1 MLFTLRYSEYTTGIL
16 HIILHIISTI
26 ESLNLRQCN
35 SLTLCNKV
43 CNKFTFFIKG
53 NLPIMCDK
61 FYDLLLFSHTSRFF
75 KQKVTYLKVSSVVPK
90 SSMLHILFFV
100 KQKCLSLFNL
110 ILKKFCYFKYFKN
123 LRKLTYTFRI
133 EKILFD
139 MDYGV
144 QCTLY
149 IQLKLLVALLDK
161 IKKKIL
167 LTFLRNSNLEFVEQ
181 KKHFFF

>member
-75 KQKVTYLKVSSVVPK
+75 KQKVTYLKVSSVVAN
-90 SSMLHILFFV
+90 SSMLHIYFLLNKNV
-100 KQKCLSLFNL
+100 SLFL
-110 ILKKFCYFKYFKN
+110 I
-123 LRKLTYTFRI
+123 
-133 EKILFD
+133 
-139 MDYGV
+139 
-144 QCTLY
+144 
-149 IQLKLLVALLDK
+149 
-161 IKKKIL
+161 
-167 LTFLRNSNLEFVEQ
+167 
-181 KKHFFF
+181 